1 MTMSTVDTS
10 RRRFAGVALAALMLG
25 ASLVVSSATTS
36 AAAESRRHTKLEK
49 GSPGVNDTITAAPVT
64 LGLWFNEKVDLK
76 TIQIRLQ
83 KEGGPIA
90 TLGTA
95 GRDSV
100 KSDKSVVYPI
110 MSDLDA
116 GTYRVTWAVAG
127 ADGHPVQGRYAF
139 VLK

>member
-1 MTMSTVDTS
+1 
-10 RRRFAGVALAALMLG
+10 ML
-25 ASLVVSSATTS
+25 SSAFLVS
-36 AAAESRRHTKLEK
+36 AATSSRAAEARRHTKLEK
-49 GSPGVNDTITAAPVT
+49 GAPGPNDTIKVAPVT
-64 LGLWFNEKVDLK
+64 LTLWFNEKVDLK

-83 KEGGPIA
+83 KEQGPIA

-139 VLK
+139 VLKQ

>member
-1 MTMSTVDTS
+1 MSTANTS
-10 RRRFAGVALAALMLG
+10 RLRFTGVALAALVL
-25 ASLVVSSATTS
+25 SSAFLVS
-36 AAAESRRHTKLEK
+36 AASSSPAAEARRHTKLEK
-49 GSPGVNDTITAAPVT
+49 GSPGPNDTIKVAPVA
-64 LGLWFNEKVDLK
+64 LSLWFNEKVDLK

-110 MSDLDA
+110 MSDVDA

>member
-1 MTMSTVDTS
+1 MLTRNTS
-10 RRRFAGVALAALMLG
+10 PRRFAGVALAAFVLG
-25 ASLVVSSATTS
+25 SAVVVSAATSST
-36 AAAESRRHTKLEK
+36 AEATRRHTKLEK
-49 GSPGVNDTITAAPVT
+49 ASPGVNDTIKVAPVNLT
-64 LGLWFNEKVDLK
+64 LWFNEKVDLK

-83 KEGGPIA
+83 KEGGAIA

-100 KSDKSVVYPI
+100 KSDKSVSYPI
-110 MSDLDA
+110 MSDVDA